1 MFHKYITECLGTFF
15 LVLTIGCTVNVS
27 PLASLAIGSI
37 LIALIYAG
45 AHTSGAHYNPAVTLG
60 VWFRRRMATSDVF
73 PYMGS
78 QALGAVLAAL
88 VVLVL
93 QGYSPWTLL
102 LNASFEFRGTYLAVI
117 PALLA
122 EFLFTFALVFVVL
135 NVATS
140 RATSGNSYYGAAI
153 GLTLLAGII
162 AVGNISSA
170 AFNPAVALGAAVMG
184 LIAWQQIWIFL
195 VANFLG
201 AVAAAVMFDYLNP
214 TDR

>member
-1 MFHKYITECLGTFF
+1 M
-15 LVLTIGCTVNVS
+15 
-27 PLASLAIGSI
+27 
-37 LIALIYAG
+37 
-45 AHTSGAHYNPAVTLG
+45 
-60 VWFRRRMATSDVF
+60 
-73 PYMGS
+73 
-78 QALGAVLAAL
+78 
-88 VVLVL
+88 
-93 QGYSPWTLL
+93 QGYSPWALL
-102 LNASFEFRGTYLAVI
+102 LKASFEFRAAHLVVI

-184 LIAWQQIWIFL
+184 LIAWQQIWIFF

-201 AVAAAVMFDYLNP
+201 AAVAALMFDYLNP

>member
-1 MFHKYITECLGTFF
+1 MFHKYITECIGTFF
-15 LVLTIGCTVNVS
+15 LVLTIGCTVIAS
-27 PLASLAIGSI
+27 PTGVIPSLAIGSI

-45 AHTSGAHYNPAVTLG
+45 AHISGAHYNPAVTFG
-60 VWFRRRMATSDVF
+60 VWLRRRMATSDVL
-73 PYMGS
+73 PYMGA
-78 QALGAVLAAL
+78 QLLGALLAAL
-88 VVLVL
+88 TALFLKGPVVVTAAHLIEV
-93 QGYSPWTLL
+93 
-102 LNASFEFRGTYLAVI
+102 

-140 RATSGNSYYGAAI
+140 RATLGNSYFGGAI
-153 GLTLLAGII
+153 GLTLLAGIF

-170 AFNPAVALGAAVMG
+170 AFNPAVAVGAAVMG
-184 LIAWQQIWIFL
+184 LIAWQQIWIFI

-201 AVAAAVMFDYLNP
+201 AAVAAWLFDYLNP